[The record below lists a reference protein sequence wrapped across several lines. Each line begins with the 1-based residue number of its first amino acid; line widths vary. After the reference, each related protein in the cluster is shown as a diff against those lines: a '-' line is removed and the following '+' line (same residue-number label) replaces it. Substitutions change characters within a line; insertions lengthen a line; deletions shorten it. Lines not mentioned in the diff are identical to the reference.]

1 MGNGKSSSAGGT
13 GGTGAGGGTGGFG
26 GLMGAFTGA
35 GGGMGARSGQI
46 GSQISLAPFQ
56 TVGDYDGGG
65 NPDLIKYQGQSDD
78 KTANFLAGTDK
89 GTDLAKAQQQTN
101 DPYPFYDN
109 PMQKLV
115 MRMGLNAP
123 PTVLSEADFRK
134 YVAQTGATVLWRGWS
149 GQNAVDRFKQ
159 SPNSHIGNGINGDGY
174 YLAPSKS
181 TARNYGGTGTKMA
194 LSPQARVVSLDKVNA
209 EIAKASP
216 KLQRSLRKA
225 GGYGA
230 GGTRTYGS
238 NDGQAQMALKMGYN
252 VIDAGWAVIPL
263 TRDAV
268 VISDKN
274 AW

>member
-35 GGGMGARSGQI
+35 GGGMGAGTGQI
-46 GSQISLAPFQ
+46 GSQINVAPFQ
-56 TVGDYDGGG
+56 LVGDYDGGG
-65 NPDLIKYQGQSDD
+65 NPDLIKYQGQTDD
-78 KTANFLAGTDK
+78 KTANFLARTDK
-89 GTDLAKAQQQTN
+89 TFDLQQFQQQTN
-101 DPYPFYDN
+101 DPWSFYDN
-109 PMQKLV
+109 PMQKLSAS
-115 MRMGLNAP
+115 MGLNAP

-194 LSPQARVVSLDKVNA
+194 LSPQARVVSIDKVNA

-216 KLQRSLRKA
+216 KL
-225 GGYGA
+225 
-230 GGTRTYGS
+230 
-238 NDGQAQMALKMGYN
+238 
-252 VIDAGWAVIPL
+252 
-263 TRDAV
+263 
-268 VISDKN
+268 
-274 AW
+274 